1 MLAAEC
7 GVSGIIV
14 SNHGGRQLDTSPATI
29 DCLPAIVNAV
39 KGTHVEVFV
48 DGGFVR
54 GTSVLKALALGAKGV
69 LIGRP
74 LIWGLAAAGMFCNV
88 RLCPINA
95 RTGEPGV
102 KYVLEKLRDELK
114 AAMALCGCRSIADVS
129 KDIISRCNVANL

>member
-1 MLAAEC
+1 MELFVGIPRFKQDAMLAAEC

-29 DCLPAIVNAV
+29 DCLPPIVNAV
-39 KGTHVEVFV
+39 KGTQVEVFV

-74 LIWGLAAAGMFCNV
+74 MIWGLAAAGVFCHVSPSYMN
-88 RLCPINA
+88 
-95 RTGEPGV
+95 RTTRG
-102 KYVLEKLRDELK
+102 
-114 AAMALCGCRSIADVS
+114 
-129 KDIISRCNVANL
+129 